1 MKIEINNLNSFT
13 VFSYMAGE
21 DLSFNVNV
29 GIRDVTL
36 EEYSKFHKLIF
47 EKNTK
52 MYLTIEQDIDC
63 QEEQEW

>member
-1 MKIEINNLNSFT
+1 MKIEINNLNNFT
-13 VFSYMAGE
+13 VFSYMEGE

-36 EEYSKFHKLIF
+36 EEYSKLHKLMF

-63 QEEQEW
+63 QEVAE